1 MARKYFG
8 TDGVRG
14 LVGEA
19 PITPDFVMK
28 LGYAAGRVLV
38 KHERTEGHTRP
49 TVLIG
54 KDTRLSGYLL
64 ESALEA
70 GLIAAGVDTL
80 LVGPLPTPAIAYLT
94 RALRLDAG
102 VVISASHNPFQDNGI
117 KFFSGSGQKLSDAI
131 ELEIEAEIEAPMVIA
146 QPERLGKAKRIN
158 DAPGRYIEFCKSTF
172 HNSLNLRGV
181 KLVVDCAH
189 GATYQVAP
197 AVFHELGAEV
207 IAMGNTPDG
216 ININAGVGA
225 THPEALQARV
235 LAEKADYGIALD
247 GDGDRLIVVDT
258 EGQIYD
264 GDRLLYVIAKVRQKE
279 KRLHGGVVGTLMTN
293 LGVEH
298 AFNKLGIAFERAKVG
313 DRYVLEKL
321 VEKGWQVGGEGSGHI
336 LCLDQH
342 TTGDGIV
349 SALQVLDAI
358 MSSKKSLA
366 ELCSDVTMYSQT
378 LINVRVPKSFHF
390 KESVPIQAAIIEAEV
405 ALKGKGRILIRAS
418 GTEPVLR
425 VMTEGR
431 DAAEMLEWAQ
441 KIAAIVEAESAK

>member
-38 KHERTEGHTRP
+38 KRERTEGHTRP

-247 GDGDRLIVVDT
+247 GDGDRLIVVDA

-441 KIAAIVEAESAK
+441 KIAAIVETESSK